1 MTKRMWVCKVT
12 SVQSVDIVCSE
23 NIWKFASA
31 LRWHGKFINLCSVHT
46 VIRWHADLAVT
57 VIYNSFNF
65 FPFLFCFHSLL
76 VLRDWFFFSPSF
88 IFSVSPFVSLSH
100 CINQILESVSH
111 IHQHDIVHRD
121 LKVSHAVV
129 METCA
134 ESRARHQ
141 MTPIP
146 LEPPSLGNWVAW
158 HVLTQ
163 DCNAKRHFTA
173 LENNSSG
180 LFPAPP
186 FFFFSSAMFCL
197 STSESWHQGVVD
209 RYHMTNHNSRKKT
222 SMHKGQ
228 IYRLWFI
235 IETGSSIRFSTCCV
249 CFLTPCISTVHLA
262 PLFAH

>member
-158 HVLTQ
+158 HVRTQ

-180 LFPAPP
+180 LFPAPL
-186 FFFFSSAMFCL
+186 FFSSF
-197 STSESWHQGVVD
+197 HQLCFVWAPQSLDIRVWLTGITWPTTIAGKKHQCTRD
-209 RYHMTNHNSRKKT
+209 RFTVY
-222 SMHKGQ
+222 
-228 IYRLWFI
+228 
-235 IETGSSIRFSTCCV
+235 GSS
-249 CFLTPCISTVHLA
+249 
-262 PLFAH
+262 